1 MKIAQWEL
9 TVPLKG
15 ILFDLD
21 GTLVDTA
28 PDLCGT
34 IQDMQSDRGVDITP
48 YRAMEHL
55 ASGGARALLKAGF
68 GLEMNYPE
76 FPAMRAEFLE
86 RYEARIAR
94 ESAVYSGIIPL
105 LNEVKARGAQWGI
118 VTNKPYYLAE
128 KLVHELGLTH
138 GCSVLIGG
146 DTAEKP
152 KPSPLPCFMAAGE
165 MRLPTEQCVMIGDDE
180 RDVIAGREAGM
191 ATVAV
196 EYGYIASPIDQ
207 WGADAIVKTAHDLAK
222 WLEIRM

>member
-1 MKIAQWEL
+1 MK
-9 TVPLKG
+9 LKG

-34 IQDMQSDRGVDITP
+34 IQEMQSDRGVEITP
-48 YRAMEHL
+48 YRSMEHL
-55 ASGGARALLKAGF
+55 ASGGARLLLKAGF
-68 GLEMNYPE
+68 GIETHYPE
-76 FPAMRAEFLE
+76 FAAMRAEFLE

-94 ESAVYSGIIPL
+94 ESAVYSGIQPL
-105 LNEVKARGAQWGI
+105 LGEILARGLQWGI

-128 KLVHELGLTH
+128 KLVHELALDR

-152 KPSPLPCFMAAGE
+152 KPSPLPCLMAAGQ
-165 MRLPTEQCVMIGDDE
+165 MRLPVELCVMIGDDE
-180 RDVIAGREAGM
+180 RDVVAGRDAGM
-191 ATVAV
+191 VTVAV

-207 WGADAIVKTAHDLAK
+207 WGADGVVKTTQDLTR
-222 WLEIRM
+222 WLEERM

>member
-1 MKIAQWEL
+1 M
-9 TVPLKG
+9 PLRG

-34 IQDMQSDRGVDITP
+34 IQDMQSDRGVELTAYSD
-48 YRAMEHL
+48 MEHL
-55 ASGGARALLKAGF
+55 ASGGARLLLKAGF
-68 GLEMNYPE
+68 GLEMHYPE

-94 ESAVYSGIIPL
+94 ESAVYSGIMPM
-105 LNEVKARGAQWGI
+105 LNEIKACGAQWGI

-128 KLVHELGLTH
+128 KLVHELGLNL
-138 GCSVLIGG
+138 GCSALIGG

-152 KPSPLPCFMAAGE
+152 KPSPLPCLMAAGE

-180 RDVIAGREAGM
+180 RDVVAGREAGM
-191 ATVAV
+191 LTVAV
-196 EYGYIASPIDQ
+196 EYGYIASPIYQ
-207 WGADAIVKTAHDLAK
+207 WGADAVVKTAHDLAK

>member
-1 MKIAQWEL
+1 MRM
-9 TVPLKG
+9 KG

-55 ASGGARALLKAGF
+55 ASGGARLLLKAGF
-68 GLEMNYPE
+68 GVEIHYPE
-76 FPAMRAEFLE
+76 FAAMRAEFLE

-94 ESAVYSGIIPL
+94 ESAIYSGIQPL
-105 LNEVKARGAQWGI
+105 LGEILARGAQWGI

-128 KLVHELGLTH
+128 KLVHELGLDR

-146 DTAEKP
+146 DTADKP
-152 KPSPLPCFMAAGE
+152 KPSPLPCLMAAGQ
-165 MRLPTEQCVMIGDDE
+165 MRLPTELCVMIGDDE
-180 RDVIAGREAGM
+180 RDVVAGRDAGM

-196 EYGYIASPIDQ
+196 EYGYIASPIEQ
-207 WGADAIVKTAHDLAK
+207 WGADAVVKTTQDLTR
-222 WLEIRM
+222 WLEERM